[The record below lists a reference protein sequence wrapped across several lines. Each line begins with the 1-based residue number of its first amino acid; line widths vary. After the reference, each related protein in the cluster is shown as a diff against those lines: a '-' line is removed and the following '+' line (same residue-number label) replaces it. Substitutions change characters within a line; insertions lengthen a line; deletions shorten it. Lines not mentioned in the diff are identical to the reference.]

1 MNMLLINSKEAK
13 TDLSDTYLRYSPIT
27 VGKYLCSKSSVM
39 EYYPNILGEI
49 FEILSEHISRIF
61 RNFHL
66 VLSPI
71 FRGPD

>member
-49 FEILSEHISRIF
+49 
-61 RNFHL
+61 
-66 VLSPI
+66 
-71 FRGPD
+71 